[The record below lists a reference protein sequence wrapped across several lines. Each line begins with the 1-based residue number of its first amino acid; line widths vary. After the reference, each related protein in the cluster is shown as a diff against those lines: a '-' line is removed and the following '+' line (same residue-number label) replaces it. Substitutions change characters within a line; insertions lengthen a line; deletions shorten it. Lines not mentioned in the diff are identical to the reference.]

1 MLLGFDIG
9 GTKSAV
15 ILGNIKENDDLELTD
30 KVVLPTNKPVY
41 EMIELLFA
49 SAESMLQK
57 HAVSKKDISGIGI
70 SCGGPLSS
78 KKGIILSPPNL
89 PGWNNIPIVELTKNR
104 FGRNVLLQNDAN
116 ACAVAEWKHGAG
128 RGYNNL
134 IFLTFGT
141 GMGAGLILDGK
152 LYSGITDLAGEV
164 GHLRLAEMGP
174 VGFGKAGSFEG
185 FCSGGGIAQLAQI
198 KVRQKLQM
206 GEKVSFCQNLN
217 DLPDL
222 TAKIVAEA
230 AYKGDALAID
240 IYKTCAEYL
249 GRGLSL
255 LIDILNPEII
265 IMGSIYGR
273 AKTLIEPYMKE
284 MIEREAIFESQRE
297 CRIEPA
303 GLSENIGDMAALT
316 LAELSKSIQHDTSKE
331 KSKRLQNDF

>member
-15 ILGNIKENDDLELTD
+15 IIGNAKEGGDIQIKAKE
-30 KVVLPTNKPVY
+30 VLPTNKPVY
-41 EMIELLFA
+41 EMIESLFA
-49 SAESMLQK
+49 LAETMLQK
-57 HAVSKKDISGIGI
+57 HAVSKKNISGIGI
-70 SCGGPLSS
+70 SCGGPLNS

-89 PGWNNIPIVELTKNR
+89 PGWDNIAIVELTEER
-104 FGRNVLLQNDAN
+104 FGKNALLQNDAN
-116 ACAVAEWKHGAG
+116 ACAIAEWKYGAG
-128 RGYNNL
+128 KGYSNL

-152 LYSGITDLAGEV
+152 LYSGTTDLAGEV

-185 FCSGGGIAQLAQI
+185 FCSGGGIAQLAQT

-206 GEKVSFCQNLN
+206 GEKISFCKSLDDLPNLN
-217 DLPDL
+217 
-222 TAKIVAEA
+222 AKIVAEA
-230 AYKGDALAID
+230 AYQGDETAID

-265 IMGSIYGR
+265 IIGSIYGR
-273 AKTLIEPYMKE
+273 ARTLIEPYMKQV
-284 MIEREAIFESQRE
+284 IEREAILDSQKA
-297 CRIEPA
+297 CKIVPA

-316 LAELSKSIQHDTSKE
+316 LAELSRSVGNRE
-331 KSKRLQNDF
+331 W